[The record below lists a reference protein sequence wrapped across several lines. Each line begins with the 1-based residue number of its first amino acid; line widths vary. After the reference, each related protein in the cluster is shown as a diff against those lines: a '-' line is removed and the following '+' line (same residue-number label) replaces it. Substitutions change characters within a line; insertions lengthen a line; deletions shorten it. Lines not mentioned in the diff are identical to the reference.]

1 MGENVS
7 VSALEGLK
15 VLDLSRVLAGPWA
28 TQILGDLGAEVIR
41 VEHPEQ
47 RDSLRNTGPPFFEHG
62 QQPWD
67 AAYYLC
73 ANRNKQAIAIDFGK
87 PEGLALVKQLAVQA
101 DVLVENYKVGTL
113 ARNGLD
119 YASLKAD
126 NPRLIYC
133 SITGFGQTGPY
144 AFRGGYDFL
153 IQGMSGLMS
162 VTGQRQG
169 EANDGP
175 VKVGVPVS
183 DLFCGLYATIAI
195 LAALNHRHA
204 TGAGQYIDAS
214 LLDTQVALMSNQAMN
229 YLVGGK
235 VPKRFGNSHPSSV
248 PYRDFETADGRIIL
262 ASGGNQFLPLCRL
275 LGRQDLAEDERYR
288 SNAGRVQ
295 NREELERELARSFKS
310 WKSADLLAA
319 MDKAGVPGGPIN
331 TLDQVFD
338 DPQIRSRELLQSIVR
353 DDGGVVPY
361 LRFPI
366 RLSATPASC
375 RRAPP
380 RFAQDT
386 EAVLRTQCKLSDEE
400 IRRLVEAGVIKINE

>member
-1 MGENVS
+1 VSENAA
-7 VSALEGLK
+7 ALAGLK

-41 VEHPEQ
+41 VEHPTQ
-47 RDSLRNTGPPFFEHG
+47 PDSTRGWGPPFFEQG
-62 QQPWD
+62 REPWD

-87 PEGLALVKQLAVQA
+87 PAGLALVKQLAAQA
-101 DVLVENYKVGTL
+101 DILVENYKVGTL
-113 ARNGLD
+113 ARSGLD
-119 YASLKAD
+119 YASLKAA

-144 AFRGGYDFL
+144 AARGGYDFL

-162 VTGQRQG
+162 VTGHRQG

-175 VKVGVPVS
+175 LKVGVPVS

-204 TGAGQYIDAS
+204 SGEGQHIDAS
-214 LLDTQVALMSNQAMN
+214 LLDSQVALLANQAMN
-229 YLVGGK
+229 YLVGGR
-235 VPKRFGNSHPSSV
+235 VPERLGNGHPNVV
-248 PYRDFETADGRIIL
+248 PYRDFVTADGRILL
-262 ASGGNQFLPLCRL
+262 ACGGDNHFQAVCRL
-275 LGRQDLAEDERYR
+275 LGRPDLAEDERYR
-288 SNAGRVQ
+288 CNAGRTR
-295 NREELERELARSFKS
+295 NREELEGELARSFKN

-319 MDKAGVPGGPIN
+319 FDEAGIPGGPIN
-331 TLDQVFD
+331 TLEQILD
-338 DPQIRSRELLQSIVR
+338 DPQIRARELLQSATR
-353 DDGGVVPY
+353 DDGSAVPY
-361 LRFPI
+361 LQFPLK
-366 RLSATPASC
+366 LSATPARC

-386 EAVLRTQCKLSDEE
+386 AAVLKEHCRLSEADIAALEQ
-400 IRRLVEAGVIKINE
+400 AGVIKTNP